1 MRRGR
6 LYLHV
11 FLPYRKISVDVSV
24 MKVPREDVKFHGIV
38 WQNVSI

>member
-11 FLPYRKISVDVSV
+11 LLPYRKVYVEISV
-24 MKVPREDVKFHGIV
+24 MEVPREVVKIHGI
-38 WQNVSI
+38 